1 VPGAQ
6 LTAIPDNGEKWFAIT
21 RGRYVGLT
29 TNSAIS
35 LAAVTGVP
43 GALSD
48 RCSTQT
54 DALQHF
60 NGALALNAVAVL

>member
-1 VPGAQ
+1 
-6 LTAIPDNGEKWFAIT
+6 
-21 RGRYVGLT
+21 VGLT